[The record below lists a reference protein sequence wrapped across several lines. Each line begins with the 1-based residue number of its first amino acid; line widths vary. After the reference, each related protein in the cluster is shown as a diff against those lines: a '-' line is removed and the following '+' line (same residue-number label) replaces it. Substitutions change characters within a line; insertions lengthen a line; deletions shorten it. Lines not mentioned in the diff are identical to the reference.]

1 MPAADPPAATP
12 THRRPLVAGVL
23 VGLAIALTA
32 ALSLG
37 IVAVAIE
44 EVLLDDL
51 RNYLRRT
58 AETTAAMIDGDR
70 HATFTDSAQ
79 TDTPDYLAASAPLA
93 ALLEANPDIRFAYTG
108 SFLGDSMFFVLDG
121 DRTADRAWVG
131 QPDESTPGEREVAR
145 SGKTVV
151 ERRPSPTVWGVGI
164 RAYAPIM
171 NRAGYTGAW
180 VGITMSAERYD
191 SWIQRVYHT
200 AAVGFLVA
208 LVLAVLAGSKAAA
221 VERTRQR
228 AEAEIVE
235 ARELAA
241 AAAEDRRLMERRFH
255 SQQKMEALGT
265 LAGGVAHD
273 FNNLLAVILGNAEII
288 SAEVAPE
295 STSGESVTAIKTAAM
310 RARDVVKRIL
320 LFARPE
326 AESRKSIALGPVID
340 ETVHLLSA
348 TMPSSITIAWQ
359 RPTQPVIAT
368 ADDSQV
374 TQVLMNLG
382 VNAGQALPDDR
393 GTIEFQLDQVEL
405 AGAEAE
411 RLGLRPGPY
420 ARVVVR
426 DTGIGMSDS
435 VRGRIFEPFFTTKPV
450 GKGSGLGLAVV
461 EGVVRGHR
469 GGIDVQSEEG
479 RGSAFSIYLPASATV
494 SPVATAADSTPRPA
508 PEGRGQRI
516 LLVDDDPMVLDVGA
530 KMMRRAGYAVDSHP
544 DPLEALA
551 VLASNP
557 EAYAVLVT
565 DRTMPKL
572 TGLEVAS
579 RARELNPRLP
589 VVLLTG
595 KAQPGDSDAP
605 QISAVVNKPADAKAL
620 LGTIERVIAE
630 SRPSAASR

>member
-1 MPAADPPAATP
+1 M
-12 THRRPLVAGVL
+12 AGVF
-23 VGLAIALTA
+23 VGLAIALAA

-44 EVLLDDL
+44 GVLLDDL

-58 AETTAAMIDGDR
+58 AETTAALIDGDR
-70 HATFTDSAQ
+70 HASFTDSAQ
-79 TDTPDYLAASAPLA
+79 TDTPDYLSASAPLA
-93 ALLEANPDIRFAYTG
+93 GLLKANPDIRFAYTG
-108 SFLGDSMFFVLDG
+108 SFRDDSMHFVLDG

-131 QPDESTPGEREVAR
+131 QPDEATAGEREVAR
-145 SGKTVV
+145 TRQTVV

-164 RAYAPIM
+164 RAYAPIGG
-171 NRAGYTGAW
+171 RAGLGGAY
-180 VGITMSAERYD
+180 VGITMSAEHYY
-191 SWIQRVYHT
+191 SWVQRVYQT
-200 AAVGFLVA
+200 AAAGFLVA
-208 LVLAVLAGSKAAA
+208 LLVAILVGSKAAR

-228 AEAEIVE
+228 AEAEIAE

-241 AAAEDRRLMERRFH
+241 AAAEDRRVMERRFH

-288 SAEVAPE
+288 SAEVAPQ
-295 STSGESVTAIKTAAM
+295 SMSGESATAIKTAAV
-310 RARDVVKRIL
+310 RARDVVRRIL

-326 AESRKSIALGPVID
+326 AESRMSIALGPVID
-340 ETVHLLSA
+340 ETVHLLGA
-348 TMPSSITIAWQ
+348 TMPSSITIVWQ
-359 RPTQPVIAT
+359 RPPQPVIAT
-368 ADDSQV
+368 ADATQLI
-374 TQVLMNLG
+374 QVLMNLG
-382 VNAGQALPDDR
+382 VNAGQAVPDDR
-393 GTIEFQLDQVEL
+393 GTIEFRLDQVAL
-405 AGAEAE
+405 AGPEAE
-411 RLGLRPGPY
+411 RLGLQPGQY

-426 DTGIGMSDS
+426 DDGIGMSDA

-479 RGSAFSIYLPASATV
+479 RGSVFSIYLPASAAV
-494 SPVATAADSTPRPA
+494 SPVATAADSSPRRPS
-508 PEGRGQRI
+508 EGSGLRV

-530 KMMRRAGYAVDSHP
+530 KMMRRAGYAVDSHA
-544 DPLEALA
+544 DAEEALA

-557 EAYAVLVT
+557 EAYSVLVT

-579 RARELNPRLP
+579 RARQLNPRLP

-595 KAQPGDSDAP
+595 KAQPGDSEAP
-605 QISAVVNKPADAKAL
+605 QISAVVHKPADARAL
-620 LGTIERVIAE
+620 LGTIERVIGE
-630 SRPSAASR
+630 SQASTISR